1 MHAWAAEARMSKL
14 VLSDREI
21 GLIKGLIQHRSLN
34 DQQVLAIFSFL
45 DRNFNHREI
54 GVVRKGAKP
63 YYVSIATASV
73 PEVDMLLYQYSKL
86 VALAEQLG
94 FYPTTYAQAQVRKAI
109 EIFKTAVLVYNNNIL
124 STRSETFIVLS
135 IIAWTYLMHARLIGE
150 GVAPVYKN
158 ADGTP
163 VLVDGQEKLWELSY
177 CIERSDVGLSA
188 GEKANLKYLIAIRHA
203 IEHRSTEDIN
213 DALQAKVQAN
223 ALNFLKYLKEKFG
236 TKYDFSHDLAFA
248 IQLQALTLQSAN
260 AVKGT
265 TQVAKA
271 VAVVNALLEGPM
283 TPAEFNDPAYSFR
296 VYVVP
301 KVTNNAKKADQA
313 VIYSPVGSDVEVA
326 IKLVERPKYR
336 MTEAIQ
342 KLLDD
347 HGLAVSSY
355 KFQQTWK
362 LNDLKNPAKGL
373 VVQLGG
379 QWFWYQEGID
389 KIREIVTP

>member
-1 MHAWAAEARMSKL
+1 MGAEARMSKL

-271 VAVVNALLEGPM
+271 VAVVNVLLEGPM